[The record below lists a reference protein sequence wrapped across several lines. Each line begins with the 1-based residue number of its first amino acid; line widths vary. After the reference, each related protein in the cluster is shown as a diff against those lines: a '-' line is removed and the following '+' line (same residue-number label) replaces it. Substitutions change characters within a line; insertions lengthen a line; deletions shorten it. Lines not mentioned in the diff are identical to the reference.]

1 MLRGAVSG
9 GAAFSAADRTKLDG
23 IEALADV
30 TDAANVAAAIVS
42 TAAKTVIVDA
52 DTFSII
58 DSAASN
64 VMKEFAWSSLK
75 AMFNLVL
82 PGVFRGRASVDQSLT
97 TQDVLQD
104 ATSLSF
110 AIAASE
116 EWVASFYLDVGAAL
130 ATTGIKIA
138 INAPA
143 ACTIN
148 VAASLNPTIITGLNL
163 GFGRTTTIASAIDFA
178 AATQVATTSAGIRVD
193 FWGLNSTN
201 AGTIQLQFAQSTSSG
216 TALVLRKGSYFTA
229 YRIA

>member
-30 TDAANVAAAIVS
+30 TDATNVAAAIVS
-42 TAAKTVIVDA
+42 TAAKSVIVDA

-64 VMKEFAWSSLK
+64 AMKEFAWSSLK

-97 TQDVLQD
+97 EQTTLQN
-104 ATSLSF
+104 ATNLSF
-110 AIAASE
+110 AIGASE
-116 EWVASFYLDVGAAL
+116 EWIATFYLDVGAAL

-138 INAPA
+138 VDVPA
-143 ACTIN
+143 AATLN
-148 VAASLNPTIITGLNL
+148 VAANLNPTIITSLNL
-163 GFGRTTTIASAIDFA
+163 GFGRTTADATAIDFVI
-178 AATQVATTSAGIRVD
+178 ATQVAVTDAGIRVD
-193 FWGLNSTN
+193 AWVLNSTN
-201 AGTIQLQFAQSTSSG
+201 AGTVQLQFAQSTSSV
-216 TALVLRKGSYFTA
+216 TALVLRKGSHFVA
-229 YRIA
+229 HRIA